1 MAKRFLA
8 FGVAALALGALSA
21 QAAVVV
27 TWTGT
32 VFDGND
38 PADYFGVGPN
48 ANPLGNLQGQ
58 AFTAQFTIDPTVG
71 SVTSAADYFD
81 VRGGT
86 FTGAFAS
93 PLISATLTINGVTY
107 SYGSSYFG
115 GYQRDATP
123 GRSVI
128 YTEANQ
134 EQAPGVFDV
143 LVLYEFRPNNSIP
156 FAGLGESL
164 TVPLPAAFVA
174 NFQAF
179 APGGAAML
187 FNGHFSPTQVTIAPS
202 TPGGGGPDVPE
213 PSTAVLVSA
222 AAAFALILR
231 RRGQRP
237 V

>member
-1 MAKRFLA
+1 MANRFLTL
-8 FGVAALALGALSA
+8 GVAALALGALSA

-32 VFDGND
+32 VSDGND
-38 PADYFGVGPN
+38 TADYFGVGPN

-58 AFTAQFTIDPTVG
+58 SFTAQFTIDPTIG
-71 SVTSAADYFD
+71 SVTTAADYLD

-115 GYQRDATP
+115 AYQRDATP

-134 EQAPGVFDV
+134 EQAPGVLDI
-143 LVLYEFRPNNSIP
+143 LALMEFRADNSIP
-156 FAGLGESL
+156 FGGIGESL
-164 TVPLPAAFVA
+164 TQPLSSAFVA

-179 APGGAAML
+179 APGGASLL
-187 FNGHFSPTQVTIAPS
+187 FSGHFSPTQVTIEPS
-202 TPGGGGPDVPE
+202 TTGGPDVPE

-222 AAAFALILR
+222 AAAFALVLR